1 MELRNFVTNLVRQLV
16 VTMASEWNDE
26 LVLTFIDEF
35 KNYRCLWDPKD
46 TDRKSKNKKN
56 DAYQKLGLQFKKPKE
71 EIHKKIN
78 NLIQSY
84 RGYRRK
90 IKTTKVSGAGRKD
103 VFKPS
108 WFAFDAI
115 HTFMQ
120 DVYTPHGTVDT
131 MVSVIIVNYS
141 VAKIINFI

>member
-1 MELRNFVTNLVRQLV
+1 MKKPSRHGPLLPDTLLAIVVGHSDSVRQLV

-46 TDRKSKNKKN
+46 TDRKSKNKKMM
-56 DAYQKLGLQFKKPKE
+56 L
-71 EIHKKIN
+71 
-78 NLIQSY
+78 
-84 RGYRRK
+84 
-90 IKTTKVSGAGRKD
+90 SGAGRKD

-108 WFAFDAI
+108 WFAIDAI

-120 DVYTPHGTVDT
+120 DVYTPHETKDTV
-131 MVSVIIVNYS
+131 
-141 VAKIINFI
+141 

>member
-1 MELRNFVTNLVRQLV
+1 MESRPILRLV
-16 VTMASEWNDE
+16 VIMASEWNDE
-26 LVLTFIDEF
+26 LVLTFIEEF
-35 KNYRCLWDPKD
+35 KKYQCLWNPKD
-46 TDRKSKNKKN
+46 IDRKSKNKKN
-56 DAYQKLGLQFKKPKE
+56 DAYHDLSLHFKKPKE
-71 EIHKKIN
+71 EIKKKIN

-115 HTFMQ
+115 NTFMQ
-120 DVYTPHGTVDT
+120 DVYTPHGTTDT
-131 MVSVIIVNYS
+131 MVSVIAN
-141 VAKIINFI
+141 